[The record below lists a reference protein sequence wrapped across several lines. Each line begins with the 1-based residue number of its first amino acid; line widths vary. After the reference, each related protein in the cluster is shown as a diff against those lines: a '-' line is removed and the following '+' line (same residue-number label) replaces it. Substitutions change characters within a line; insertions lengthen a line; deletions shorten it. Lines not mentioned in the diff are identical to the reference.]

1 MLDAFRRGAVA
12 MACRWA
18 LVVAVTGVEAAAL
31 SVWLALLADASP
43 ASREAAVG
51 VVVLAAAFLVGQF
64 LVDLA
69 VNGSAVGFPLGRTL
83 GVALSETA
91 VWTGWLAVVAALGD
105 PRGALVGG
113 VALAVA
119 LAAQHTAEVDALR
132 GAPLGSRLVDP
143 STVGY
148 SLVTAAG
155 ATAWLALEAGFASA
169 GPLADLPGSASLAPE
184 TLGLVVLVVAL
195 LVEHVAGVAVAR
207 RECAE
212 RTAPAWFR
220 SRSST

>member
-1 MLDAFRRGAVA
+1 MLDVFRRGVVA
-12 MACRWA
+12 AACRWV

-31 SVWLALLADASP
+31 SVWLALLAGASP
-43 ASREAAVG
+43 AARDVTVG
-51 VVVLAAAFLVGQF
+51 AVVLAAAFLVCQF

-91 VWTGWLAVVAALGD
+91 VWTGWLAVVAAIGGS
-105 PRGALVGG
+105 RGAFVGS
-113 VALAVA
+113 VAFAVA
-119 LAAQHTAEVDALR
+119 LALQHTAEVDALR

-155 ATAWLALEAGFASA
+155 ATAWLALETGLASV
-169 GPLADLPGSASLAPE
+169 GPLAGLAADAGLAPDIVG
-184 TLGLVVLVVAL
+184 LGALAAAL
-195 LVEHVAGVAVAR
+195 LIEHVAGVAVAR

-212 RTAPAWFR
+212 RTAPASFR
-220 SRSST
+220 PRSST